1 MKLKLQDDG
10 LAIDIPRL
18 PPIFVHGDFLL
29 VVFPISFFYF
39 LLGVRPSLFGLGVT
53 VIIAVGIVLSILAHE
68 LGHALTAR
76 RLGFY
81 PLLIRLHGGGG
92 EAIWEG
98 RPATRRELQ
107 LITLAGPAVN
117 FAIAGII
124 LTACLLLKPE
134 PPTFDPET
142 LRFSRPPPLIAV
154 PILQALEWLG
164 WMNVVWAV
172 GNLLPAYPLDGGRIL
187 NEFLEPRIGY
197 YRTLFW
203 IGLSGTILAVIA
215 KVVFVI
221 GLLVGVFFWAPLSV
235 SQNWSALQAGRAAF
249 ARSKGERS

>member
-1 MKLKLQDDG
+1 MKFKLQDDG
-10 LAIDIPRL
+10 LAIDILRL
-18 PPIFVHGDFLL
+18 PRIFVHGDFALI
-29 VVFPISFFYF
+29 VFILSFFF
-39 LLGVRPSLFGLGVT
+39 IFGAKLSVAWLGA
-53 VIIAVGIVLSILAHE
+53 AVVVAAGIVLSILAHE

-92 EAIWEG
+92 EAVWEG

-107 LITLAGPAVN
+107 LITLAGPVVN
-117 FAIAGII
+117 FAIAGI
-124 LTACLLLKPE
+124 LLGACLLLKPE
-134 PPTFDPET
+134 PPTFDPEM
-142 LRFSRPPPLIAV
+142 LRFSRPPPLIAA

-164 WMNVVWAV
+164 WMNVVWAI

-187 NEFLEPRIGY
+187 NEFLEPWIGY

-203 IGLSGTILAVIA
+203 IGLSGAILAVIA

-235 SQNWSALQAGRAAF
+235 RLNWSALQAGRAAF
-249 ARSKGERS
+249 ARSRRGRS

>member
-1 MKLKLQDDG
+1 VKFKLQDDG
-10 LAIDIPRL
+10 LAIDILRL
-18 PPIFVHGDFLL
+18 PRIFVHGDF
-29 VVFPISFFYF
+29 VVIVFILSISFIFGSK
-39 LLGVRPSLFGLGVT
+39 LSAAWLGAA
-53 VIIAVGIVLSILAHE
+53 VIVAVGIVLSILAHE

-92 EAIWEG
+92 EAVWEG

-117 FAIAGII
+117 FALAGI
-124 LTACLLLKPE
+124 LLGACLFLKQQPLS
-134 PPTFDPET
+134 FDPET
-142 LRFSRPPPLIAV
+142 LRFSSPPPMARPP
-154 PILQALEWLG
+154 ILRAFEWLG

-172 GNLLPAYPLDGGRIL
+172 ANLLPAYPLDGGRIL

-197 YRTLFW
+197 HPTLFW

-221 GLLVGVFFWAPLSV
+221 GLLVGVFVWAPLSLRE
-235 SQNWSALQAGRAAF
+235 NWSAMQAGRAALKH
-249 ARSKGERS
+249 ARRGRS